1 MFLQTSYTTYP
12 AAPNRTTKNKIM
24 FATIMRI
31 DIKNVVV
38 IVVPLYIPPSAL
50 LLAVQE
56 EEETTTYTT
65 KTTKSKTKKAG
76 QESPATW

>member
-31 DIKNVVV
+31 DIKTVVV
-38 IVVPLYIPPSAL
+38 IVVHLYIPPSAL
-50 LLAVQE
+50 LLDVQ
-56 EEETTTYTT
+56 EETTTKTT
-65 KTTKSKTKKAG
+65 NTTTKSKTKKAG
-76 QESPATW
+76 QESPAIW